1 MAALTAERDT
11 PLRTG
16 DARTVPVAAATKIY
30 KGSIVVLDA
39 GFAKPGRT
47 AAALTGLGRASETV
61 DNTGGAAGAQ
71 TVRVEPGIF
80 RFDNDAADLLTLGDI
95 GKAAY
100 CTDDQTVSKTAAGK
114 SQIGIVFDVDANGVW
129 VKF

>member
-11 PLRTG
+11 PLRNG
-16 DARTVPVAAATKIY
+16 DARNVPVAAATKIY

-39 GFAKPGRT
+39 GYAKPGRT
-47 AAALTGLGRASETV
+47 AAALTGLGRAAQTV
-61 DNTGGAAGAQ
+61 DNTAGAAGAA
-71 TVRVEPGIF
+71 TIRVEAGVF
-80 RFDNDAADLLTLGDI
+80 RFDNDAADPLSLADI

-100 CTDDQTVSKTAAGK
+100 CTDDQTVAKTAAGK